1 MTSPGKQ
8 KQGTENRE
16 WGYEAESIAAEYFLQ
31 EGYVVRERNWRIGRL
46 EIDLI
51 LERDRTIIFVEVK
64 ARKGDNQDPADAVD
78 RKKRMRI
85 VNAADVYLRSIP
97 VLYQYRFDIVTI
109 TGDRNSYKLDH
120 YPDAY
125 LPAVN
130 GGRRR

>member
-1 MTSPGKQ
+1 MSAVDKQ
-8 KQGTENRE
+8 KQGNDNRD
-16 WGYEAESIAAEYFLQ
+16 WGYEAESIAAEYFLR
-31 EGYVVRERNWRIGRL
+31 EGYVIRERNWRMGRL
-46 EIDLI
+46 EVDLI
-51 LERDRTIIFVEVK
+51 LETDRTIVFVEVK

-85 VNAADVYLRSIP
+85 VNAADVYLRSMS

-109 TGDRNSYKLDH
+109 TGDRDKYTLRH

-130 GGRRR
+130 GGLR